1 MHTNLVL
8 LKLFCGYGLDGK
20 WERNEV
26 LETNTNKTTKQ
37 ERERE
42 REINSTTHSHIK
54 RASGSFSLHQKA
66 SLYH

>member
-1 MHTNLVL
+1 MG
-8 LKLFCGYGLDGK
+8 CGFGKKERK

-26 LETNTNKTTKQ
+26 LEDYKR
-37 ERERE
+37 RERE
-42 REINSTTHSHIK
+42 RNSTTHSHIK